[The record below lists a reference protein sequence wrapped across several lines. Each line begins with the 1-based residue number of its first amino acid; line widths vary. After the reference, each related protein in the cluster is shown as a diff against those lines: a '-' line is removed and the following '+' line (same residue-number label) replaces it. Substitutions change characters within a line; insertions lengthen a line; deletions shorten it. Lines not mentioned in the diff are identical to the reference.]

1 MMKKSFILDCVVN
14 ICSADHVSG
23 YISINPVIDSRDK
36 LTEQRL
42 NFMYDLIYNV
52 SVDVT
57 NAHPDIN
64 KNEVEYI
71 FDKAIQLTCSD
82 ISCGAIAV
90 EPVLYDRDQKIYDT
104 IKFYFTMV
112 NNIQNSLS
120 IEIASDD
127 IPSPVSIDKCLPSS
141 EINRTIVIPVYQK
154 MKRAKIKKGKR

>member
-14 ICSADHVSG
+14 VCSADHVSG

-36 LTEQRL
+36 LTEQRF
-42 NFMYDLIYNV
+42 NFLYDLIHNV

-57 NAHPDIN
+57 NTYPDIN
-64 KNEVEYI
+64 KNEAEYI
-71 FDKAIQLTCSD
+71 FDKAIKLTCSD

-104 IKFYFTMV
+104 IKFYFIMV
-112 NNIQNSLS
+112 NNIKNSLS
-120 IEIASDD
+120 IDIISDET
-127 IPSPVSIDKCLPSS
+127 PSPARIDKILPSS
-141 EINRTIVIPVYQK
+141 DMSRTIVIPVYQK

>member
-1 MMKKSFILDCVVN
+1 MMKKSFILSCVVN

-42 NFMYDLIYNV
+42 SFLYNLIHNV

-57 NAHPDIN
+57 NTYPDIN
-64 KNEVEYI
+64 KNELEYI
-71 FDKAIQLTCSD
+71 FNKAIQLTCSD

-104 IKFYFTMV
+104 IKFYSMMV
-112 NNIQNSLS
+112 NNIRNSLS
-120 IEIASDD
+120 IDIVCDE

-141 EINRTIVIPVYQK
+141 DISRTIVIPVYQK
-154 MKRAKIKKGKR
+154 MKRAKKKKGKR